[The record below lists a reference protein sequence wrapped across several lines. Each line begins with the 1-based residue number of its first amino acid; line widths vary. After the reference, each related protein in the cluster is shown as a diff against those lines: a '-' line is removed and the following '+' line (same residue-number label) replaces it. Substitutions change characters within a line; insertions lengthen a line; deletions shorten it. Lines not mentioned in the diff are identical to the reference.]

1 MSDSTTGPI
10 TEHLFPIP
18 GSGQCRTEFAWNL
31 FINGRRVARSGD
43 YFPTEE
49 AAEGVP
55 PLRASSIRDE
65 MLEGVRRVVD
75 LAGGRAPLR
84 RSILQAPRMA
94 RGGLRDGGKAAW
106 LVRPSA
112 P

>member
-18 GSGQCRTEFAWNL
+18 ESGQCRIEFAWNL

-49 AAEGVP
+49 AAEGA
-55 PLRASSIRDE
+55 LQE
-65 MLEGVRRVVD
+65 F
-75 LAGGRAPLR
+75 LA
-84 RSILQAPRMA
+84 
-94 RGGLRDGGKAAW
+94 AA
-106 LVRPSA
+106 PSA
-112 P
+112 AVMREPDPQ